1 MTARVLVV
9 DDIPVN
15 VRLLEAKLSAEYFHV
30 QTASGGQEALT
41 KVHDDP
47 PDIVLLD
54 VMMPGMDGF
63 EVCRRM
69 KQDPACAHVPVVM
82 VTALDQPSDR
92 VKGLDAG
99 ADDFLTKPVDDLSMF
114 ARVRSL
120 VRMKSMFEEL
130 RMREETRQ
138 TLGLSDANALA
149 KGRDPTGAILFID
162 DRLDLPLWLDTL
174 SCLGNDVTGTSD
186 FDAALTHTREHS
198 YDAIIV
204 SVSSPLFDGLRLLS
218 EIRANPSLRNT
229 PVIALVA
236 AGDHRKL
243 AQALD
248 LGANDYLHLPL
259 DRSEFVV
266 RVKTQLRKK
275 MYTDL
280 LRQNVQRGMEMAL
293 RDHLTGLFNRRY
305 LSQHLETVLKC
316 ASPAKPVSLLIMDID
331 YFSRVNNTYGH
342 LAGDEVLR
350 QFAGRLVENIRG
362 IDLACRYGGEEF
374 VVVLSDTDPNVACV
388 VGERLRRAV
397 EKAAFQVEQ
406 PSAQIPVT
414 VSIGVASSTGGESS
428 AALLRRADQAL
439 YRAKGEGRNR
449 VIAEIAEAA

>member
-9 DDIPVN
+9 DDIAVN

-30 QTASGGQEALT
+30 QTASGGEEALS
-41 KVHDDP
+41 KIHDDP

-92 VKGLDAG
+92 IKGLDAG

-138 TLGLSDANALA
+138 NLGLPDETALA
-149 KGRDPTGAILFID
+149 IESDPTGTILFVD
-162 DRLDLPLWLDTL
+162 DRPDLPVWIDSL
-174 SCLGNDVTGTSD
+174 SRLGNDVTGISD
-186 FDAALTHTREHS
+186 FGEALARTGEQS
-198 YDAIIV
+198 YDAIV
-204 SVSSPLFDGLRLLS
+204 VNVSSPSFDGLRLIS
-218 EIRANPSLRNT
+218 EIRANPALRNT
-229 PVIALVA
+229 PVISLLA
-236 AGDHRKL
+236 AGEHRKL

-248 LGANDYLHLPL
+248 LGATDYLHLPL
-259 DRSEFVV
+259 DRSEFLV

-275 MYTDL
+275 RYTDL
-280 LRQNVQRGMEMAL
+280 LRQNVQRGIEMAL

-305 LSQHLETVLKC
+305 LSQHLETLLKC
-316 ASPAKPVSLLIMDID
+316 ASAAKPISLLIMDID
-331 YFSRVNNTYGH
+331 YFSRVNNTHGH
-342 LAGDEVLR
+342 LAGDDVLR
-350 QFAGRLVENIRG
+350 QFAERLAENIRG

-374 VVVLSDTDPNVACV
+374 VVVLSDTEPSVACLIA
-388 VGERLRRAV
+388 ERLRRAV
-397 EKAAFQVEQ
+397 EKSPFAVEQ
-406 PSAQIPVT
+406 ASAQIPIT
-414 VSIGVASSTGGESS
+414 VSIGIASSFGDGESS
-428 AALLRRADQAL
+428 AALLHRADQAL

-449 VIAEIAEAA
+449 VITQAA

>member
-30 QTASGGQEALT
+30 QTASGGQEALA
-41 KVHDDP
+41 KIHDDP

-92 VKGLDAG
+92 IKGLDAG

-138 TLGLSDANALA
+138 NLGLPDDNVPGIDS
-149 KGRDPTGAILFID
+149 DPTGAILFVD
-162 DRLDLPLWLDTL
+162 DRPDLSAWIDTL
-174 SCLGNDVTGTSD
+174 SSMGNEVTGISN
-186 FDAALTHTREHS
+186 FDEAITHTGERT
-198 YDAIIV
+198 YDAIVV
-204 SVSSPLFDGLRLLS
+204 SVSSQGFDGLRLIS
-218 EIRANPSLRNT
+218 EIRANPLLRNT
-229 PVIALVA
+229 PVVALVA
-236 AGDHRKL
+236 AGEHRKL

-266 RVKTQLRKK
+266 RLKTQLRKK
-275 MYTDL
+275 RYADL

-293 RDHLTGLFNRRY
+293 KDHLTGLFNRRY
-305 LSQHLETVLKC
+305 LSQHLQTLLKC
-316 ASPAKPVSLLIMDID
+316 ASPSKPISLLILDID

-342 LAGDEVLR
+342 LAGDDVLR
-350 QFAGRLVENIRG
+350 QFAERLSENIRG

-374 VVVLSDTDPNVACV
+374 VVVLSDTDPDVACV

-397 EKAAFQVEQ
+397 EKTTFSVEQ
-406 PSAQIPVT
+406 ASAQIPVT
-414 VSIGVASSTGGESS
+414 VSIGIASSFGDGESS
-428 AALLRRADQAL
+428 AVLLRRADQAL

-449 VIAEIAEAA
+449 VIAEAA

>member
-30 QTASGGQEALT
+30 QTASDGEEALA
-41 KVHDDP
+41 KIHDEP

-69 KQDPACAHVPVVM
+69 KQDPAFAHVPVVM
-82 VTALDQPSDR
+82 VTALGQPADR
-92 VKGLDAG
+92 IKGLDAG

-138 TLGLSDANALA
+138 NLGLSDGTA
-149 KGRDPTGAILFID
+149 RVIESDPTGRILFID
-162 DRLDLPLWLDTL
+162 DRADLPVWVNTL
-174 SCLGNDVTGTSD
+174 SALGNEVTGIRD
-186 FDAALTHTREHS
+186 FNAALRHTDGES

-204 SVSSPLFDGLRLLS
+204 SVSSPAFDGLRLIS
-218 EIRANPSLRNT
+218 EFRANPALRNT

-236 AGDHRKL
+236 AGEHRNL

-259 DRSEFVV
+259 DRSEFIV
-266 RVKTQLRKK
+266 RLKTQLRKK
-275 MYTDL
+275 RYADL
-280 LRQNVQRGMEMAL
+280 LRQNVQRGMEMAVK
-293 RDHLTGLFNRRY
+293 DHLTGLFNRRY
-305 LSQHLETVLKC
+305 MSQHLETLLKC
-316 ASPAKPVSLLIMDID
+316 ASEAKPISLLIMDID
-331 YFSRVNNTYGH
+331 YFSRVNNSYGH
-342 LAGDEVLR
+342 LAGDDVLR
-350 QFAGRLVENIRG
+350 QFAGRLMENIRG
-362 IDLACRYGGEEF
+362 VDLACRYGGEEF
-374 VVVLSDTDPNVACV
+374 VVVLSDTDPHTAWL

-397 EKAAFQVEQ
+397 EKLPFDVEQ

-414 VSIGVASSTGGESS
+414 VSIGVASSFGGDDQS

-439 YRAKGEGRNR
+439 YRAKDEGRNR
-449 VIAEIAEAA
+449 VIAEAA

>member
-1 MTARVLVV
+1 MTARILVV
-9 DDIPVN
+9 DDVPVN

-30 QTASGGQEALT
+30 QTASGGQEALS
-41 KVHDDP
+41 KIHDDP

-92 VKGLDAG
+92 IKGLDAG

-138 TLGLSDANALA
+138 NLGLTDQTALA
-149 KGRDPTGAILFID
+149 VEPDPTGTILFVD
-162 DRLDLPLWLDTL
+162 DRPDLPRWLDTL
-174 SCLGNDVTGTSD
+174 SCGGNDVIGVGD
-186 FDAALTHTREHS
+186 FGAALTYTRETS

-204 SVSSPLFDGLRLLS
+204 SVSSQQFDGLRLIS
-218 EIRANPSLRNT
+218 EFRADPSLRNT

-236 AGDHRKL
+236 AGEHRKL
-243 AQALD
+243 ARALD
-248 LGANDYLHLPL
+248 LGANDYLHVPL
-259 DRSEFVV
+259 DRSEFLV

-275 MYTDL
+275 RYADL

-293 RDHLTGLFNRRY
+293 KDDLTGLFNRRY
-305 LSQHLETVLKC
+305 LSQHLETLLKC
-316 ASPAKPVSLLIMDID
+316 ASAAKPISLLIMDID

-342 LAGDEVLR
+342 LAGDDVLR
-350 QFAGRLVENIRG
+350 QFAERLVENIRG

-374 VVVLSDTDPNVACV
+374 VVVLSDTDPDVACMI
-388 VGERLRRAV
+388 GERLRRAV
-397 EKAAFQVEQ
+397 EKSAFPVEQ
-406 PSAQIPVT
+406 ATAQIPIT
-414 VSIGVASSTGGESS
+414 VSIGIACSIGGEDS
-428 AALLRRADQAL
+428 AAVLRRADQAL

-449 VIAEIAEAA
+449 VITEAA

>member
-9 DDIPVN
+9 DDIPAN

-30 QTASGGQEALT
+30 QTASGGPEALA
-41 KVHDDP
+41 KIHDEP

-54 VMMPGMDGF
+54 VMMPEMDGF

-92 VKGLDAG
+92 IKGLDAG

-138 TLGLSDANALA
+138 NLGLSDANALA
-149 KGRDPTGAILFID
+149 VEPDPTGAILFVD
-162 DRLDLPLWLDTL
+162 DRPDLPVWIDTL
-174 SCLGNDVTGTSD
+174 ASLGNEVTGISD
-186 FDAALTHTREHS
+186 FGAALTHTDGPS
-198 YDAIIV
+198 YDAVII
-204 SVSSPLFDGLRLLS
+204 SISSPAFDGLRLIS
-218 EIRANPSLRNT
+218 EFRANPSLRNT

-236 AGDHRKL
+236 AGEHRKL

-248 LGANDYLHLPL
+248 LGANDYLRLPL
-259 DRSEFVV
+259 DRSEFIV

-275 MYTDL
+275 RYTDL
-280 LRQNVQRGMEMAL
+280 LRQNLRRGMEMAV

-305 LSQHLETVLKC
+305 MSQHLETLLKS
-316 ASPAKPVSLLIMDID
+316 ASAVKPISLLIMDID
-331 YFSRVNNTYGH
+331 YFNQVNNTYGH
-342 LAGDEVLR
+342 LAGDDVLR
-350 QFAGRLVENIRG
+350 QFADRLNENIRG
-362 IDLACRYGGEEF
+362 VDLACRYGGEEF
-374 VVVLSDTDPNVACV
+374 VVVLSDTDPDVACL

-397 EKAAFQVEQ
+397 EKTTFAVEQ
-406 PSAQIPVT
+406 ASAQIPVT
-414 VSIGVASSTGGESS
+414 VSVGVASSSGDDSS
-428 AALLRRADQAL
+428 SALLRRADQAL
-439 YRAKGEGRNR
+439 YRAKREGRNR
-449 VIAEIAEAA
+449 VIAQAA